1 MKQKMQIGLIA
12 LSVLIIGF
20 VVITFPFFDKLV
32 LETKDGKLLKSY
44 NLYENDYF
52 EITFRHS
59 VNKGLITER
68 YQLDRQDG
76 TIFLKYGWF
85 ENYGAG
91 MMDTIEP
98 NMKMTQDGDRLRI
111 EFTQNK
117 IENVKFASAGIAN
130 HIFTYGKHEFNFFE
144 NCPYKT
150 ISIGIKKLSITE
162 IIKIE
167 I

>member
-12 LSVLIIGF
+12 LSVLILGF
-20 VVITFPFFDKLV
+20 VVFTFPFFNKLV
-32 LETKDGKLLKSY
+32 LETREGKFLKVYSL
-44 NLYENDYF
+44 NEGDYF

-111 EFTQNK
+111 EFAQNK
-117 IENVKFASAGIAN
+117 VENVKFASAGIAN
-130 HIFTYGKHEFNFFE
+130 HNFIYGDNKVNFFE
-144 NCPYKT
+144 NYPYKT
-150 ISIGIKKLSITE
+150 ITIGIKKLSIKE
-162 IIKIE
+162 IIR
-167 I
+167 